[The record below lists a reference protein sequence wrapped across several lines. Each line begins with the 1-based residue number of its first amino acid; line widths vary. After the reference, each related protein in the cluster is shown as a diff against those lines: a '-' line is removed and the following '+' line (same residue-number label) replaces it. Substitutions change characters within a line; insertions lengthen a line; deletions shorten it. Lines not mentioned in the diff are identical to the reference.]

1 MQLSLSGEVL
11 DGSDGAQRMAD
22 PAVEATVRIDIN
34 EDGDM
39 PEFTCSECDEVGT
52 QYPDDVRPNSGPG
65 NERCRVECGSCA
77 GDGTDDDGKDCE
89 ACDGTGQDGHDWRR
103 TPLSWCNSARIVADP
118 DEDEVTLLISTGD
131 PRGAFAITVWRT
143 ETGRLLM
150 RLPRP
155 DDAMPHE
162 DLTPYGPPANHVF
175 QIGHYGP
182 AGVAQ

>member
-1 MQLSLSGEVL
+1 MQLSLSGEVF
-11 DGSDGAQRMAD
+11 DGSDGAQRKAD
-22 PAVEATVRIDIN
+22 PAVEATVRIDVN

-39 PEFTCSECDEVGT
+39 PEFTCTACGVTGAE
-52 QYPDDVRPNSGPG
+52 YPDGVH
-65 NERCRVECGSCA
+65 A
-77 GDGTDDDGKDCE
+77 DGTDDRCDARECQVCE
-89 ACDGTGQDGHDWRR
+89 VDDPAPGATCGVCAGTGQDGHDWQR
-103 TPLSWCNSARIVADP
+103 TPLSWCNSARIVTDP
-118 DEDEVTLLISTGD
+118 DEDQVTLLISTGD

-175 QIGHYGP
+175 EIGHYGP